1 MVVHCTRLTLLPA
14 GIELVAIAIA
24 ACLLMIEPAVAEPAR
39 AGVPCSKP
47 SAARA
52 ERAERAAQ
60 RISSGSSGLFLGT
73 RYNACNLVG
82 EAA

>member
-39 AGVPCSKP
+39 AGGLCSKP

-52 ERAERAAQ
+52 ERAAK
-60 RISSGSSGLFLGT
+60 RISSGSSGHFLGA
-73 RYNACNLVG
+73 RYNACNLGG
-82 EAA
+82 EPA

>member
-1 MVVHCTRLTLLPA
+1 MVHCTRLTLLPA

-24 ACLLMIEPAVAEPAR
+24 ACLLMMEPAVAEPAR

-47 SAARA
+47 SAART
-52 ERAERAAQ
+52 ERAAK
-60 RISSGSSGLFLGT
+60 RISSGSSGLLLGA

>member
-1 MVVHCTRLTLLPA
+1 MVHCTRLTLLPG

-24 ACLLMIEPAVAEPAR
+24 ACLLMMEPAVAEPAR

-47 SAARA
+47 SAAK
-52 ERAERAAQ
+52 AERAAK
-60 RISSGSSGLFLGT
+60 RISSGSSGLFLGA
-73 RYNACNLVG
+73 RYNACNLGG